1 MKTRLTALT
10 ALSARSAPGTHSQP
24 AKGEV
29 PPAVGYEGRAL
40 GWFLASVLAVSSPAL
55 AHHGNAAYDGTIT
68 TIKVAT
74 VTKLTWAN
82 PHTLVQF
89 DVKDDKGELVHW
101 VAELGSPSALGNVGW
116 NKNSLQPG
124 DVITVFIHQAKTK
137 NPVGRIDHIVLAD
150 GSQLRDSGG
159 AADPDGG
166 PGGGRGGRG
175 GGRGGAGPQ

>member
-1 MKTRLTALT
+1 MNTRVTVLL
-10 ALSARSAPGTHSQP
+10 L
-24 AKGEV
+24 
-29 PPAVGYEGRAL
+29 
-40 GWFLASVLAVSSPAL
+40 LAGVLAVSTPAL

-68 TIKVAT
+68 TIKAAT

-124 DVITVFIHQAKTK
+124 DVISTGTPAGVGLGRSP
-137 NPVGRIDHIVLAD
+137 PVWLREGDVVSLGISGL
-150 GSQLRDSGG
+150 GSQRQRVVRFGVR
-159 AADPDGG
+159 ADE
-166 PGGGRGGRG
+166 
-175 GGRGGAGPQ
+175 